1 LKILY
6 DFVVASQP
14 LYEGVFVPKGGNF
27 CGLPR
32 KKVLPLMVAKTA
44 TLCKSKKLYIWHP
57 ISKKINRN
65 VETGKTGVGVVVVCN
80 RES

>member
-44 TLCKSKKLYIWHP
+44 TLCQIEKALHMAP
-57 ISKKINRN
+57 ISKNIEK
-65 VETGKTGVGVVVVCN
+65 
-80 RES
+80 